1 MRVLRATLVALQD
14 LGSVIDRAD
23 ESLGTVTAT
32 KLDGYV
38 LRVTATVRPRGKGQT
53 AVRISGQY
61 NMEEVADPEPFR
73 HFFSALEQ
81 ALFLN
86 AQAID

>member
-1 MRVLRATLVALQD
+1 M
-14 LGSVIDRAD
+14 
-23 ESLGTVTAT
+23 
-32 KLDGYV
+32 
-38 LRVTATVRPRGKGQT
+38 
-53 AVRISGQY
+53 
-61 NMEEVADPEPFR
+61 ADPEPFR

>member
-1 MRVLRATLVALQD
+1 VPSQD
-14 LGSVIDRAD
+14 NL
-23 ESLGTVTAT
+23 
-32 KLDGYV
+32 
-38 LRVTATVRPRGKGQT
+38 
-53 AVRISGQY
+53 
-61 NMEEVADPEPFR
+61 EEMADPEPFR